1 MCRAQFDGVQY
12 RHSKQYSF
20 ITSGISSMFMLKK
33 IIAAILMPLP
43 LALIIAGLG
52 LYLLWFTKR
61 QRLGKW
67 AATIGVLMIVLFCS
81 TPVSNL
87 MISPLEN
94 HHPTFDVDKMSVN
107 YVVVLGSGHV
117 SDERLP
123 VTSQINPPSLARLME
138 GIRIYQTNPGA

>member
-1 MCRAQFDGVQY
+1 
-12 RHSKQYSF
+12 
-20 ITSGISSMFMLKK
+20 MFMLKK

-61 QRLGKW
+61 QRLGKL
-67 AATIGVLMIVLFCS
+67 AATTGVLMIVLFSS

-87 MISPLEN
+87 IISPLEN
-94 HHPTFDVDKMSVN
+94 HHPTFNDDKVPVN
-107 YVVVLGSGHV
+107 YVVVLDNGHK

-123 VTSQINPPSLARLME
+123 VTSQINLTSLARLME
-138 GIRIYQTNPGA
+138 GIRIYRSN